1 MEHFLTEIVPQ
12 SLAGNWLSAIFLLFI
27 AGVFTS
33 FSPCILPMV
42 PILVGYIGGY
52 GGSSRL
58 RGFLQSLVFV
68 LGLGITFGILGL
80 VAAAFGRVFGAIGRH
95 WYFIMGGVALLMGL
109 QLLGIIRISLPGLKT
124 IPVRAKGLLGIF
136 LMGLFFGLV
145 ASPCATPILA
155 VIITYVAAQQN
166 LTYGWLLLFAYG
178 LGQGMPLLVVGT
190 FTATLKNLR
199 FIQRYSPYITYI
211 SAGILILLGVYLFY
225 LAF

>member
-1 MEHFLTEIVPQ
+1 
-12 SLAGNWLSAIFLLFI
+12 
-27 AGVFTS
+27 
-33 FSPCILPMV
+33 
-42 PILVGYIGGY
+42 
-52 GGSSRL
+52 
-58 RGFLQSLVFV
+58 
-68 LGLGITFGILGL
+68 
-80 VAAAFGRVFGAIGRH
+80 
-95 WYFIMGGVALLMGL
+95 
-109 QLLGIIRISLPGLKT
+109 
-124 IPVRAKGLLGIF
+124 
-136 LMGLFFGLV
+136 MGLFFGLV